1 MTARVSRNGSLNM
14 KYALVLPNFGSLGV
28 TRVLADLAHVAD
40 EAGWDGFFLWD
51 TIQMEGTEGSPASD
65 PWIDLAAIAMR
76 TERIRIGLLVAAVP
90 RYRPWILA
98 RQAATLDHLSNGR
111 LILGVGSG
119 DEHDRGFATFR
130 EEMSV
135 KRRAAMLDES
145 LEILQG
151 LWSGQSFEHEGM
163 HYRFDEIALLPAPV
177 QAPRVPIWIGWL
189 WPHKRPMERAARWD
203 GAVPFAV
210 DADGNYADLTAADIR
225 QLRLAMDERRT
236 EDGPFDIV
244 TYGPALDAVHDP
256 EARATVRANAEAG
269 ATWTVEFIEPGHDL
283 GDLRESV
290 RKGPPSLEEE
300 ASMPRQQAR

>member
-1 MTARVSRNGSLNM
+1 M
-14 KYALVLPNFGSLGV
+14 KYGLVLPNFGSLGV
-28 TRVLADLAHVAD
+28 TRVLVDLAHVAD

-51 TIQMEGTEGSPASD
+51 TIQMQGTEASPASD

-76 TERIRIGLLVAAVP
+76 TERIRIGLLVAAP
-90 RYRPWILA
+90 ARYRPWILA

-111 LILGVGSG
+111 LILGVGAG
-119 DEHDRGFATFR
+119 DEQDRGFATFR

-151 LWSGQSFEHEGM
+151 LWSGQPFRHEGV
-163 HYRFDEIALLPAPV
+163 HYQFDEISLLPVPV

-203 GAVPFAV
+203 GAVPYAV
-210 DADGNYADLTAADIR
+210 DADGNYANLTAPDIR
-225 QLRLAMDERRT
+225 QLKLAMDERRT
-236 EDGPFDIV
+236 GDAPLDIV
-244 TYGPALDAVHDP
+244 TYGPALDAVHDA

-269 ATWTVEFIEPGHDL
+269 ATWTVEFIEPGHGL
-283 GDLRESV
+283 EDLRESV
-290 RKGPPSLEEE
+290 RKGPPSLELD
-300 ASMPRQQAR
+300 SSTTRH